1 MNLVALFQGLTLPET
16 ESVKTLNAIPI
27 PEYPDFRVA
36 VDIDGFPVLLLPAF
50 GTANKLELKNRR
62 LKYLQFE
69 TAVECKI
76 SEGENT
82 SFKKFSL
89 ITFMSTDR
97 DLQEYFLQISENLV
111 KTLQGKL
118 DYRELAATLN
128 KYIEIF
134 RTLTDAP
141 INTAQGLWAELFV
154 IESSFNPKVL
164 LSYWHNFPDDKFDFN
179 AGKEKIEVKSTS
191 GLDRIHEFSSE
202 QLNPPPDSQ
211 VLIASLFTRQVHFG
225 VSIQDLIQNIAS
237 KIQNDYEL
245 IEKMN
250 LVISKTLGNTI
261 EQSIKIKFDYG
272 ISKTSLRFYW
282 HQDVRK
288 VEKIYIPAE
297 VSGVHYKSDLSLV
310 KPVELPIKNT
320 NGLLFVGIT
329 DLWAFNG

>member
-36 VDIDGFPVLLLPAF
+36 VDIEGFPVLLFPAF
-50 GTANKLELKNRR
+50 GIANKLELKNRR

-69 TAVECKI
+69 SAVECKI
-76 SEGENT
+76 REGKN
-82 SFKKFSL
+82 SLFKKFAL

-111 KTLQGKL
+111 KMLQGKV
-118 DYRELAATLN
+118 DYREIAATLN

-154 IESSFNPKVL
+154 IESSFNPKIL

-202 QLNPPPDSQ
+202 QLSPSPDSQ
-211 VLIASLFTRQVHFG
+211 VLVASLFTRQIHSG
-225 VSIQDLIQNIAS
+225 VSIQGLTQNIAS
-237 KIQNDYEL
+237 KIQSDNHL

-250 LVISKTLGNTI
+250 LVVSRTLGNTLV
-261 EQSIKIKFDYG
+261 QSIKIKFDYD
-272 ISKTSLRFYW
+272 ISKTSLRFYR
-282 HQDVRK
+282 HQDISK
-288 VEKIYIPAE
+288 VEKVYIPAE
-297 VSGVHYKSDLSLV
+297 VSGVRYKSDLSLI
-310 KPVELPIKNT
+310 KSIELSSIDV
-320 NGLLFVGIT
+320 NGLLFRGIR
-329 DLWAFNG
+329 G